1 MDKMVYS
8 RENPASVVTENAQAA
23 LQVLRLGVVPRETYT
38 TSSIASIING
48 TMRNNDFVNI
58 IIQAGSNSN
67 WLTRDV
73 IITGIIDQDQFSVQS
88 GAVYNRP
95 LTGEGDSL
103 ISQYARNVQQF
114 KGKFSQTASQV
125 TGQGIYSP
133 YQYIPTYQ
141 SPEAST
147 YRYSVSFK
155 LYATSNPI
163 NQVEMPA
170 SLLYKLQLPAQTKNN
185 VAAFPGPRLN
195 LQRLGINTANDAL
208 QSETFLTG
216 LGAIANADISQA
228 LDFSGSF
235 NVSIVLGDL
244 AIFDSVIITSFNA
257 TFPNRKTTNY
267 RGVGGV
273 PTFGVGT
280 EKYLGYSCYGEANCT
295 LNFELVVPPVIN
307 ETCDFQGMSLF
318 PNKNY
323 KV

>member
-1 MDKMVYS
+1 MVYS
-8 RENPASVVTENAQAA
+8 RDDDTSIVEEYIAAQ
-23 LQVLRLGVVPRETYT
+23 QVLRLGVVPRETYT
-38 TSSIASIING
+38 TSSIASIINS

-58 IIQAGSNSN
+58 IIKAGTNSN

-95 LTGEGDSL
+95 LTGESESL
-103 ISQYARNVQQF
+103 IGQYAGNIQ
-114 KGKFSQTASQV
+114 KAAGKFSKTASQA

-147 YRYSVSFK
+147 YRYSISFK

-163 NQVEMPA
+163 NQVELPA
-170 SLLYKLQLPAQTKNN
+170 SVLYKLQLPAQTKNN

-195 LQRLGINTANDAL
+195 LQQVAQTTTESVLNSDTISQGIGNLGNL
-208 QSETFLTG
+208 
-216 LGAIANADISQA
+216 DISQA

-267 RGVGGV
+267 HGVGGV